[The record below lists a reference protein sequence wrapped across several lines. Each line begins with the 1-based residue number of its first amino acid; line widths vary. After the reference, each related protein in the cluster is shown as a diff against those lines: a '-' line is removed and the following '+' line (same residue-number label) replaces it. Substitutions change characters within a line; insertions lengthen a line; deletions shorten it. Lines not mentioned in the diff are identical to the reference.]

1 MLSDRWFSDASERE
15 RCSSARRVVSAASS
29 SRPTAR
35 SLGPSRARAS
45 SLVSRSARATDSRAS
60 PPGSDAFAGANAAPH
75 APMAC
80 CRCVTA
86 CVRPAMSEA
95 SRSRRSRSSLFFR
108 REPSDAP
115 AGSARD
121 DARPSPLDAS
131 YVSAMAMCVRAA
143 AVASSRDRRP
153 PAAVTAAT
161 WTFAS
166 ASARRCHF
174 SASRWSPAAV
184 ADEAR
189 FCASAKRI
197 AGVCH
202 AGGAVERARAFFAD
216 RGGESGEVAEDHS
229 GRPRGRAVAAGIAR
243 DASYAA
249 ERDEQCADSMLL
261 LTSNVRLERST
272 RARSLVASLR
282 PNRERIFGRSAPERG
297 GAGRAT
303 SFGDAVGPSAMEDA
317 AHDGE
322 ADIDELVSA
331 AKVREARRPLARSRA
346 FFSGAQIRAFRCQDS
361 SAPRA
366 PATPR
371 ASSNAR

>member
-1 MLSDRWFSDASERE
+1 
-15 RCSSARRVVSAASS
+15 
-29 SRPTAR
+29 
-35 SLGPSRARAS
+35 
-45 SLVSRSARATDSRAS
+45 
-60 PPGSDAFAGANAAPH
+60 
-75 APMAC
+75 MAC

-95 SRSRRSRSSLFFR
+95 SRSRTRRTSVPRAFSSS
-108 REPSDAP
+108 PSPVVVPAP
-115 AGSARD
+115 EN
-121 DARPSPLDAS
+121 ARPSPLDAS

-174 SASRWSPAAV
+174 SASRWSPAPV

-202 AGGAVERARAFFAD
+202 AGGAVARARAFFAD
-216 RGGESGEVAEDHS
+216 RGGESGEVAEDHA

-243 DASYAA
+243 DGSFAA
-249 ERDEQCADSMLL
+249 ERDAECVCRLDGMLHL
-261 LTSNVRLERST
+261 PTFGSTGRSK
-272 RARSLVASLR
+272 ARFVSDSLR
-282 PNRERIFGRSAPERG
+282 PNRARARKSARPQHRQCAEARG
-297 GAGRAT
+297 ARR
-303 SFGDAVGPSAMEDA
+303 SFGDAVGPPTMADA

-322 ADIDELVSA
+322 ADIDELLSA
-331 AKVREARRPLARSRA
+331 AKVREGRRPLARSR
-346 FFSGAQIRAFRCQDS
+346 SSLPGAQIRAFRCQDS
-361 SAPRA
+361 LPSGSTHTRPK
-366 PATPR
+366 PSR